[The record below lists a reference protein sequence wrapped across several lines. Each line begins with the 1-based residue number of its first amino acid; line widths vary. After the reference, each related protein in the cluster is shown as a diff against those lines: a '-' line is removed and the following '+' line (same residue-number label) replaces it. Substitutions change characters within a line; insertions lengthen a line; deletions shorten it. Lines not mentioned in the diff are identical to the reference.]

1 MPETGS
7 LWRDLS
13 QEWQNLS
20 YFNKITIW
28 GKCKRRGSL
37 RDGADVGGVMECVQ
51 ILYISE
57 D

>member
-37 RDGADVGGVMECVQ
+37 RDGADVGRGYEVCSDS
-51 ILYISE
+51 LY
-57 D
+57 